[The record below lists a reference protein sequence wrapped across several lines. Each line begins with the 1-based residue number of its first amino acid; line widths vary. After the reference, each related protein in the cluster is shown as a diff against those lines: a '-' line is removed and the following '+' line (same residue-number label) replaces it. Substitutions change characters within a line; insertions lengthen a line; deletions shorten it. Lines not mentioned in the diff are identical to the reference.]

1 MKQSKQAII
10 NEILRFNRILTQ
22 QKYNSKDDKDIKRL
36 IAENLKLLSEI
47 EAEETTKRIRT
58 QQKQFR
64 ANLAA
69 CL

>member
-1 MKQSKQAII
+1 MKQSKQAVI

-22 QKYNSKDDKDIKRL
+22 QKYNSKGDKDIKRL

-47 EAEETTKRIRT
+47 EAEETAREIRA
-58 QQKQFR
+58 QQKRFK